1 MSKEYLNEDNLK
13 NEIIKDE
20 SSVDESEK
28 NDNIISK
35 PNEENSSINYETE
48 EESAYDDNKANG
60 GIKGQILSFVGTIL
74 LCVVLIYINKHFL
87 FFGAEV
93 DGESMENTLQNNER
107 LIVAVLP
114 YKLHDP
120 ERFDIVVFKV
130 YDSDIYNDDYNEEDY
145 KQYYDAE
152 WTQLTG
158 SSKSSDEGYSGY
170 NDEYDNEGYEYDEDD
185 ESDEEFEYDEDEEEY
200 DEEEY
205 DDEEYDDE
213 EYDGDKL
220 DSYYIKRIIGLPG
233 ETVRIDMDGNIYI
246 DDVLLEENYGKEK
259 IEFYNRGRAI
269 VDVKLGED
277 EYFVMGDNRNAS
289 DDSRYGVV
297 GNLEKEKLCGK
308 AVFRFWPPN
317 KFGGLE

>member
-1 MSKEYLNEDNLK
+1 MSKEYLNEDNSIS
-13 NEIIKDE
+13 EIIKDE
-20 SSVDESEK
+20 SSV
-28 NDNIISK
+28 NDSDKDGNIISK
-35 PNEENSSINYETE
+35 PDEEESSLNYEAE
-48 EESAYDDNKANG
+48 EESAYNDKKLSL
-60 GIKGQILSFVGTIL
+60 GIKSMVLSFIGTVL
-74 LCVVLIYINKHFL
+74 LCIVLVYINKHFL
-87 FFGAEV
+87 FFGSKV
-93 DGESMENTLQNNER
+93 DGESMENTLQNNDR

-130 YDSDIYNDDYNEEDY
+130 YESDIYNDDYNEDDY

-152 WTQLTG
+152 WAQLTG
-158 SSKSSDEGYSGY
+158 SSMLSDEEYSGY
-170 NDEYDNEGYEYDEDD
+170 NDEYD
-185 ESDEEFEYDEDEEEY
+185 EEFEYDDDDEEEY
-200 DEEEY
+200 YED
-205 DDEEYDDE
+205 DDEEYND
-213 EYDGDKL
+213 DKL

-308 AVFRFWPPN
+308 AVFRIWPLD